1 MCNNQN
7 NLKGDEEMKETTL
20 KEIEENVQKNSSY
33 KEAIINDFKINI
45 KKRGLKKGRV
55 RPRNKTKQKMKEHDN
70 DVR

>member
-33 KEAIINDFKINI
+33 EEAIINDFKINI
-45 KKRGLKKGRV
+45 KKRGMKNGRV
-55 RPRNKTKQKMKEHDN
+55 RPRNKTKQKILDSFERK
-70 DVR
+70 

>member
-55 RPRNKTKQKMKEHDN
+55 RPRNKTKQKILDSFERK
-70 DVR
+70 